1 MQLRLSE
8 RTDEKEPKD
17 NRSRFFSSILIRPK
31 SVVDHRGP
39 KSRTYRSPSLDLPA
53 SDSFDE
59 LDQDASTF
67 SPKGIDR
74 TRSIDR
80 GMLTVSW
87 YEGTT
92 TSELK
97 KHVRKSLVRKL
108 RLGPKFFLENIRVID
123 ESIQPH
129 EEIVL
134 SPYIPDGSKFLLKF
148 HIKDLSEKEGRT
160 HYGAPDSPSA
170 APSPF
175 PDRKEMGKLQR
186 EISDVIVSK
195 NSRSLNRNR
204 AASFTQSLSPVRGD
218 LKEKEL
224 TLSSTATT
232 DIRSEARSKDLPSP
246 SPDND
251 SSQESTRSNEQ
262 YMDNDMLA
270 ERIEFLFHQKLGDV
284 RPVLVEKR
292 QVVFTIANY
301 FVLFLSIIAI
311 SAEIHN
317 RAPGWIE
324 WVDENVSSV
333 QDCAAD
339 RDALFECIS
348 RGDMSGLVA
357 SVILWATQSVATKS
371 IFLFG
376 FDSTTKLWV
385 VVYEAGVTAICWG
398 TSYMFIRRGLNPDTR
413 ENFLQ
418 KYWKDAVYGSLAG
431 FNAAFLKAVLK
442 NLIPQDQVLDVLEHP
457 QLRIIELLSRFM
469 MKRD

>member
-1 MQLRLSE
+1 M
-8 RTDEKEPKD
+8 
-17 NRSRFFSSILIRPK
+17 
-31 SVVDHRGP
+31 
-39 KSRTYRSPSLDLPA
+39 SRTYRSPSLDLPA
-53 SDSFDE
+53 SGSFDE
-59 LDQDASTF
+59 MNQDGATF
-67 SPKGIDR
+67 SPNGIDR

-92 TSELK
+92 TAELK

-108 RLGPKFFLENIRVID
+108 RLGPKLFLENIRVID

-175 PDRKEMGKLQR
+175 PDRKEMGELQR

-195 NSRSLNRNR
+195 SSRHSKRDR
-204 AASFTQSLSPVRGD
+204 SASFTQSLSPKRGG
-218 LKEKEL
+218 LKEKEP
-224 TLSSTATT
+224 TLSSSSTT
-232 DIRSEARSKDLPSP
+232 STEIQSEARFKDPASP

-270 ERIEFLFHQKLGDV
+270 ERIEFLFHEKLGDV
-284 RPVLVEKR
+284 QPRLVEKR

-317 RAPGWIE
+317 RAPDWIK

-357 SVILWATQSVATKS
+357 SVVLWATQSVATKP

-376 FDSTTKLWV
+376 FDSPTKLWV
-385 VVYEAGVTAICWG
+385 VVYEAGVTAVCWG

-431 FNAAFLKAVLK
+431 FNAAFMKAVLK

-457 QLRIIELLSRFM
+457 QLRIIELLSRFTL
-469 MKRD
+469 KREKE